1 MFNSFT
7 TPLPWEATE
16 EDIEKGIFWNENYF
30 KNELLQSSESI
41 NELGSLVLQSV
52 LALIVSWLLVYLCIY
67 KGIESSGKIVY
78 ITAPLPYI
86 LLVVL
91 LIRGMTLE
99 GAFDGWYYLFVP
111 DFSKVFRLKVWR
123 DAVNQIIYSSSLGGA
138 TLIMYSSYRNKSE
151 KVMRSSV
158 IVPLVNSATS
168 ILSSL
173 VLFSF
178 LGHMAH
184 KFNMEIDDIP
194 IEGLELAFVA
204 YPALLTQLPGSNFWA
219 VLFFVMLVTVGIDS
233 MFGNVDTVI
242 TIIYGMVR
250 KYEWVPSRQWV
261 TVWYCLF

>member
-1 MFNSFT
+1 LFNSFT

-52 LALIVSWLLVYLCIY
+52 LALIVSW
-67 KGIESSGKIVY
+67 
-78 ITAPLPYI
+78 I